1 MPQATRWAG
10 SFSED
15 RPVGWDP
22 VAVGNRAGNGMA
34 RFVSEEKATG
44 TPIRAASCSI
54 DKIYQYFRIYNSSVL
69 YYNEV
74 NNFTY
79 TNYRRDLPCW

>member
-1 MPQATRWAG
+1 M
-10 SFSED
+10 
-15 RPVGWDP
+15 RP
-22 VAVGNRAGNGMA
+22 
-34 RFVSEEKATG
+34 FTG
-44 TPIRAASCSI
+44 LFFII